1 MQPIKAKA
9 GMALLTVV
17 LTFTVLFVLLLAIV
31 VVSMSNQ
38 NTTLK
43 TSNYTK
49 AYYVAESALSTR
61 IAEIRDLFDT
71 LVNDNP
77 DPSTL
82 FAVLEAEVSY
92 LPSTIT
98 YPITTDD
105 DQVSLTME
113 ASEGTL
119 EYPNYLFYTITSTSL
134 VNGETRSLSKS
145 IGFSY
150 SKGGPGYIIGKAV
163 LTQRSMIIGSQN
175 SQVNGPIA
183 SNLLDGTT
191 INIASTQT
199 GIPMAYVPTG
209 RTSSVQNPTRIGN
222 RITEVSDP
230 FVFPTITYPV
240 IPTSTP
246 VTLTIPAFVNKQ
258 ATINVFTYSYIEN
271 LTVADGQT
279 LIINLGT
286 RGTASTKK
294 ILRVKNINVSGGLRV
309 IGTGRLLLVFDYS
322 QGILN
327 FGPKFNVCGNVVG
340 SCKTTDPDYTKFLM
354 YLRTPTTTFGAV
366 DTYPKLA
373 FSNLQLFYGSLLTQ
387 YVDIEVKSDNFKGH
401 IVTAGNTVNFSAN
414 SIIYKTLFY
423 APFAT
428 ITIDSNA
435 VLSGSLVANH
445 FSIANP
451 QTVVTY
457 VEVDRE
463 SFPFIID
470 FPVTELT
477 GYVPGSSDVIEG
489 PILENPS

>member
-1 MQPIKAKA
+1 MHRIKPKA
-9 GMALLTVV
+9 GMALLTVM
-17 LTFTVLFVLLLAIV
+17 LTFTVLFVLLLAMV
-31 VVSMSNQ
+31 VVAMSNQ

-43 TSNYTK
+43 TSNYSK
-49 AYYVAESALSTR
+49 AYYVAESALTTR
-61 IAEIRDLFDT
+61 VAEIRDLFDT

-82 FAVLEAEVSY
+82 FAVLEAEVAY
-92 LPSTIT
+92 LPTTLT
-98 YPITTDD
+98 YEATTDE
-105 DQVSLTME
+105 DQVTLTMVPTDG
-113 ASEGTL
+113 SMD
-119 EYPNYLFYTITSTSL
+119 YPDYLFYTITATSN
-134 VNGETRSLSKS
+134 VNGESRTLSKS

-163 LTQRSMIIGSQN
+163 LTQRSMIIGDQN
-175 SQVNGPIA
+175 SQVYGPIA

-191 INIASTQT
+191 INIRSTQT
-199 GIPMAYVPTG
+199 GITRAFVPTG
-209 RTSSVQNPTRIGN
+209 KISSVLNATRIGN
-222 RITEVSDP
+222 RVSEVSTP
-230 FVFPTITYPV
+230 YVFPSINYPV
-240 IPTSTP
+240 IPTTTP
-246 VTLTIPAFVNKQ
+246 VALTLPAFVNNQ
-258 ATINVFTYSYIEN
+258 ATINVFTYSYLEN
-271 LTVADGQT
+271 LTVADGKT

-294 ILRVKNINVSGGLRV
+294 ILRVKNINVSGGIRV

-322 QGILN
+322 QGIMT

-354 YLRTPTTTFGAV
+354 YLKTPTITFGAV
-366 DTYPKLA
+366 DTYPKLT

-387 YVDIEVKSDNFKGH
+387 YVNIEVKSDNFKGH

-457 VEVDRE
+457 VEVDKE
-463 SFPFIID
+463 SFPFTID
-470 FPVTELT
+470 FPVTELA